1 MKKCAWLL
9 TALFLLAGCIRE
21 EPAPIWTPS
30 PASPTPSAAVSPE
43 PESAWWE
50 SLTEEDLPTG
60 LASPDQLDAL
70 GEEEVLLLGRTAV
83 TSLYVLGGDSGILL
97 LRNGRL
103 SHFGQQFSPKDSLSL
118 PELYQWDYDGDG
130 LDELAVRYLME
141 AEGDQIVY
149 DLHIYDWSDETC
161 TDLPVTRDACADRA
175 LAAVTSDYDPGSGT
189 LTLSYGD
196 TSAVYRFPEQY
207 RQSPGRISFATSF
220 FREQNGVFTV
230 ILGARAESTGAW
242 FANVLAD
249 IEYDG
254 ADFTLRNLRVEPT
267 TVV

>member
-1 MKKCAWLL
+1 L
-9 TALFLLAGCIRE
+9 G
-21 EPAPIWTPS
+21 
-30 PASPTPSAAVSPE
+30 
-43 PESAWWE
+43 
-50 SLTEEDLPTG
+50 
-60 LASPDQLDAL
+60 AL

-103 SHFGQQFSPKDSLSL
+103 SHFGQQVSPKDSLSL

-207 RQSPGRISFATSF
+207 RQSPGRMSFATSF

>member
-1 MKKCAWLL
+1 
-9 TALFLLAGCIRE
+9 
-21 EPAPIWTPS
+21 
-30 PASPTPSAAVSPE
+30 
-43 PESAWWE
+43 
-50 SLTEEDLPTG
+50 
-60 LASPDQLDAL
+60 
-70 GEEEVLLLGRTAV
+70 
-83 TSLYVLGGDSGILL
+83 
-97 LRNGRL
+97 
-103 SHFGQQFSPKDSLSL
+103 
-118 PELYQWDYDGDG
+118 
-130 LDELAVRYLME
+130 ME

-207 RQSPGRISFATSF
+207 RQSPGRMSFATSF

-254 ADFTLRNLRVEPT
+254 ADFTLPKGWSRFGRKQDGDHAGAPPPPPYGLADDALHVHPGPLQHGGLHVCLLDER
-267 TVV
+267 